1 MARPTNKAGDIAL
14 RLLIW
19 LPILLWAAWQGGWHY
34 THFFLPLYRAVL
46 SAMLSGFEI
55 QPFTII
61 RSHEYI
67 IKADYALPH
76 MMVIGGKVL
85 PHVEGNVRLPLYFVL
100 THPVMLAAAA
110 LTWPDL
116 SWRGRGMRL
125 LASLPVLLVLEAIDI
140 PLVMYGTIHS
150 AVIQAYDPLTYLAS
164 KPIDWGELM
173 EGGGRFA
180 LCIAG
185 MFVAAELH
193 AMLSRL
199 ALRKASPI
207 RSLQEARISPLR
219 QE

>member
-1 MARPTNKAGDIAL
+1 MAHPTSKAGGITL

-19 LPILLWAAWQGGWHY
+19 LPILLWAARQGGWHY
-34 THFFLPLYRAVL
+34 THFFLPLYHDVL
-46 SAMLSGFEI
+46 GIMLSGFDI
-55 QPFTII
+55 RPFTII
-61 RSHEYI
+61 RGHEQL

-76 MMVIGGKVL
+76 MMVIGGQVL
-85 PHVEGNVRLPLYFVL
+85 PHVEGSVRLPLYFVL
-100 THPVMLAAAA
+100 THPVMLTAAA

-193 AMLSRL
+193 TMLNRRGL
-199 ALRKASPI
+199 D
-207 RSLQEARISPLR
+207 EARPGR
-219 QE
+219 PPQETENTQYQE

>member
-1 MARPTNKAGDIAL
+1 MTRRTSKAAGIAF

-19 LPILLWAAWQGGWHY
+19 LPILLWAAWQGGWYY
-34 THFFLPLYRAVL
+34 THFFLPLYRDVL
-46 SAMLSGFEI
+46 GVMLDGFDI
-55 QPFTII
+55 QPFNII
-61 RSHEYI
+61 RWHEYL

-76 MMVIGGKVL
+76 MMVIGGQVL
-85 PHVEGNVRLPLYFVL
+85 PHVEGHVHLPLYFVL

-110 LTWPDL
+110 LAWPGL
-116 SWRGRGMRL
+116 YWRGRCLRL
-125 LASLPVLLVLEAIDI
+125 LASLPVLLVLEALDV

-164 KPIDWGELM
+164 RPIDWGELM

-193 AMLSRL
+193 TILNRVL
-199 ALRKASPI
+199 ARQAWPGRSP
-207 RSLQEARISPLR
+207 QETGTSTKYQA
-219 QE
+219 